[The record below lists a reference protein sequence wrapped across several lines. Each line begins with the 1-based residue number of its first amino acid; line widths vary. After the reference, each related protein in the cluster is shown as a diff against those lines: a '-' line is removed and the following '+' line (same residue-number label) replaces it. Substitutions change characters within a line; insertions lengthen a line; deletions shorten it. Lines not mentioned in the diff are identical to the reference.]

1 MTFLSLSILCS
12 SLINWIFRRFKQAK
26 INTLHA
32 IVINYLTCSLVGQ
45 ALGKTFVFSSSQ
57 QQEPYFL
64 FTLLL
69 GFLFMGIFFSM
80 AKTTA
85 YFGVASNA
93 VSSKMAF
100 IFPAL
105 FYFFWLNEEISWIK
119 WIGMGLAV
127 IAVLTINK
135 RTKKT
140 EIIDGPI
147 YFPILVFIGS
157 GIIDGCMKWID
168 ITYLNGDSPLMAT
181 TTIFTGAFAVG
192 LVLLIIKRDFQIK
205 KKDWIAGILL
215 GIPNYFSIYF
225 LILALQELSSA
236 GTGAIFAVNNVGVIL
251 ISTIGSILF
260 FKDHLNKTQTIGL
273 ALSVLTILLITL
285 AV

>member
-12 SLINWIFRRFKQAK
+12 SFINWIFRRFKQAK
-26 INTLHA
+26 INSLHA
-32 IVINYLTCSLVGQ
+32 IVINYLTCSVVGQ
-45 ALGKTFVFSSSQ
+45 SLGKTFIFSSNQ

-69 GFLFMGIFFSM
+69 GFLFVGIFFSM
-80 AKTTA
+80 AKTTE

-105 FYFFWLNEEISWIK
+105 FFFFWLDEQISVTK
-119 WIGMGLAV
+119 WVGMALAILAV
-127 IAVLTINK
+127 IAINLPK
-135 RTKKT
+135 GKT
-140 EIIDGPI
+140 VRSESPI
-147 YFPILVFIGS
+147 YFPILVFFGS
-157 GIIDGCMKWID
+157 GLIDGCMKWID
-168 ITYLNGDSPLMAT
+168 ITYLKGNSPLMAT
-181 TTIFTGAFAVG
+181 TTIFTGAFIVG
-192 LVLLIIKRDFQIK
+192 VIVLLFRKEWKIKG
-205 KKDWIAGILL
+205 KDWLAGILL

-225 LILALQELSSA
+225 LILALQELTSA

-251 ISTIGSILF
+251 VSTIGSIFF

-273 ALSVLTILLITL
+273 ALSVLSITLITL